1 MSRDRTV
8 IKSTRRKIENARKA
22 LAELGENTPLA
33 DLQNII
39 EGMGNLLQDNGFS
52 RDPFE
57 HIKEEIFESDDETT
71 STKKLIPVL
80 HDYLENGE
88 PSASN
93 YAGQAIMFAKSA
105 IRNMN
110 TPLKAEDEDFADI
123 NTAARHDLIM
133 RDALHNAMRAQH
145 YSTLANMRGTKM
157 EQDLWSGRQGRT
169 VNRVD
174 PNSFGEYADKL
185 SRRKALV
192 EEAKKN
198 GKDPV
203 AYISEKEQIT
213 PQGAERYL
221 KNKNLLDN

>member
-22 LAELGENTPLA
+22 LAELGENTSLA

-57 HIKEEIFESDDETT
+57 HIKKEISELEDGTT
-71 STKKLIPVL
+71 STREFIPVL
-80 HDYLENGE
+80 HDYLKNGE

-93 YAGQAIMFAKSA
+93 FACQAVMFAKSA

-123 NTAARHDLIM
+123 SIEARHDLIM

-145 YSTLANMRGTKM
+145 YSTLANMRETKM
-157 EQDLWSGRQGRT
+157 EQDLWSGRQART

-174 PNSFGEYADKL
+174 PNSFGEYAEKL

>member
-1 MSRDRTV
+1 
-8 IKSTRRKIENARKA
+8 
-22 LAELGENTPLA
+22 
-33 DLQNII
+33 
-39 EGMGNLLQDNGFS
+39 
-52 RDPFE
+52 
-57 HIKEEIFESDDETT
+57 
-71 STKKLIPVL
+71 
-80 HDYLENGE
+80 
-88 PSASN
+88 
-93 YAGQAIMFAKSA
+93 
-105 IRNMN
+105 MN
-110 TPLKAEDEDFADI
+110 PPLKAEDEDFADI
-123 NTAARHDLIM
+123 NIEARHDLIM
-133 RDALHNAMRAQH
+133 RDALHNAMRAQY

-221 KNKNLLDN
+221 KNKKLLDN